1 MASFLDGFFI
11 VPLEAMNNIP
21 QVYYDAYAFFV
32 GADKSGFL
40 FGLGVLSMFAL
51 LWSANPR
58 RTGVQAAAGTGIVV
72 ALGLAIVL
80 LDPSEVLFAW
90 MQYTSVVGTPL
101 VVWYLARE
109 GWRGYLTPWLF
120 SWRRIGAILLGLV
133 VLGYLLVQTIPTH
146 EKDVHWG
153 LYSLTQMLAPLF
165 GVKALLWWGLDALK
179 RVYVNKYIGEE
190 KTTRVM
196 NYTPPNSDELG

>member
-58 RTGVQAAAGTGIVV
+58 RTGVQAAAGTGGLERLPDAMAFFLAPYRSNLVGFGGPGLPAGSNDTHPRKGR
-72 ALGLAIVL
+72 ALGVVFVDADAGASVWGQG
-80 LDPSEVLFAW
+80 PSL
-90 MQYTSVVGTPL
+90 VGPGCFEAC
-101 VVWYLARE
+101 VRE
-109 GWRGYLTPWLF
+109 
-120 SWRRIGAILLGLV
+120 
-133 VLGYLLVQTIPTH
+133 Q
-146 EKDVHWG
+146 
-153 LYSLTQMLAPLF
+153 
-165 GVKALLWWGLDALK
+165 
-179 RVYVNKYIGEE
+179 VY
-190 KTTRVM
+190 R
-196 NYTPPNSDELG
+196 